1 MRKIILTG
9 LISAFTLLLAVQV
22 RAAEPT
28 PPGCQPL
35 FNGGTVCSNSN
46 VLSVNKKV
54 LKPTINVKPRQK
66 FSDSDFIDNIGP
78 NDPAYTANTPAAF
91 RIYLTNKT
99 NSSLKNIVL
108 KDIFP
113 PRYITYISGDGTY
126 DADARVF
133 STTIGELKA
142 KSTRV
147 VTIQV
152 MTARLEDLPTDNS
165 SLCTI
170 NLALVTIDKKTS
182 QDTAQICVTRTAG
195 SSAASS
201 QAGASAQVTP
211 LPKETKGG
219 LPIAAVASP
228 APGQQTPKTGP
239 EMAVLFGLIPVA
251 GAGFLLRRKTSLA

>member
-1 MRKIILTG
+1 MKKTILTG
-9 LISAFTLLLAVQV
+9 LIGVFAVLLVTQVQ
-22 RAAEPT
+22 AAQPT
-28 PPGCQPL
+28 PEGCQPL

-54 LKPTINVKPRQK
+54 LKPTINVKPGQK
-66 FSDSDFIDNIGP
+66 FSDSDFINNIGP
-78 NDPAYTANTPAAF
+78 NDLAYTANTPAAF

-99 NSSLKNIVL
+99 NSSLKNITL

-126 DADARVF
+126 DDKARVF

-142 KSTRV
+142 KSTRAI
-147 VTIQV
+147 TIQV
-152 MTARLEDLPTDNS
+152 MTSRLEDLPTDNS

-170 NLALVTIDKKTS
+170 NLALVTIDNKTS
-182 QDTAQICVTRTAG
+182 QDTAQICVTRAAG
-195 SSAASS
+195 TSASSS
-201 QAGASAQVTP
+201 QAGASAQITP

-219 LPIAAVASP
+219 LPVASVAKP

-239 EMAVLFGLIPVA
+239 EMIVLAGLVPT
-251 GAGFLLRRKTSLA
+251 GLLGWLLRRKTA

>member
-1 MRKIILTG
+1 MKKTIVTG
-9 LISAFTLLLAVQV
+9 LISVFTVLLVVQV
-22 RAAEPT
+22 QAAEPT
-28 PPGCQPL
+28 PEGCQPL

-54 LKPTINVKPRQK
+54 LKPTLTVKPGQK
-66 FSDSDFIDNIGP
+66 FSDSDFINNIGP

-113 PRYITYISGDGTY
+113 PRYVTYISGDGTF
-126 DADARVF
+126 DAQKRVF

-147 VTIQV
+147 VTVQV

-170 NLALVTIDKKTS
+170 NLALVTIDNKTS
-182 QDTAQICVTRTAG
+182 QDTAQICVTRTEG
-195 SSAASS
+195 TSAASS
-201 QAGASAQVTP
+201 QAGTSAQITP
-211 LPKETKGG
+211 LPKTTKGG
-219 LPIAAVASP
+219 LPVAKVVTPVS
-228 APGQQTPKTGP
+228 GQQTPKTGP
-239 EMAVLFGLIPVA
+239 EMIVLAGLVPTGVL
-251 GAGFLLRRKTSLA
+251 GWLLRRKAA